1 MRKRESVAIRMSLNI
16 LQLNCRRFFAV
27 MNDLS
32 VVLTNKK
39 VNVALLQEV
48 YVSKDHVCGL
58 PSP

>member
-1 MRKRESVAIRMSLNI
+1 MRKRESAAIRMSLNI
-16 LQLNCRRFFAV
+16 LQLNCRRFFTV
-27 MNDLS
+27 NDLS